1 MYGSENIINKIR
13 NYKYVS
19 FDIFDTLILRNV
31 LNPSDI
37 FKIIQN
43 KIGRSDFYIKRIN
56 AEKEAV
62 RKSLKEEITLEEIYS
77 NITEL
82 KSDNEKEYVMNLE
95 KETEIKYS
103 LLNPIFREIIDYCR
117 KNNMKIIIASDMYL
131 DESTIKSILE
141 KNKVEYDYLYLSSKI
156 NLRKSRGKMYTYIL
170 KDLGISKNELVHI
183 GDNKLSDYIV
193 PKIMGIKSILYTK
206 SKDNLYTKSK
216 DKLSCVNN
224 IADNICFSFIR
235 NNIMPENNKYYNFGF
250 KYLGMLIYGM
260 CQWIHEEAQLRNI
273 NSIYFIARDGFIL
286 KKAYDLIYKNEQ
298 TKYLYL
304 SRRSLTVPML
314 RDVQSMK
321 DILDRIT
328 YIKRKETMD
337 TFMHKLGIDDESFI
351 SELKNKYG
359 NEIKRNELLTEKYTE
374 LFDDI
379 KEKIKSNAQNE
390 FDNCVGYLQNNIED
404 EKIII
409 VDLGWYGTIQKC
421 LEKILEKTNKRYD
434 ITGCYLG
441 VIPKKDSGYE
451 LRSAKG
457 YIYDYKN
464 IDVYNQKLIF
474 GFNGLIESIFTA
486 DHGSVK
492 KYKEMNENYEPVLE
506 EWENVNWSIISR
518 IHEGALNFVQAIKNY
533 LDDNITSIS
542 NEAAFAGLN
551 NLLTK
556 PSLKDVQSFQDI
568 IFYDSYY
575 KKLVN
580 FRGRLFY
587 MKNFKTMLDD
597 FGVSNW
603 KIGFL
608 KKLITID
615 IPIDK
620 VYLFLMKLKESH

>member
-1 MYGSENIINKIR
+1 MHWTKNVINKIR

-31 LNPSDI
+31 LNPNDI

-43 KIGRSDFYIKRIN
+43 KVHINDFYTKRIN

-82 KSDNEKEYVMNLE
+82 KSYNEKEYVMNLE

-103 LLNPIFREIIDYCR
+103 TFNPIFKEIIDYCR
-117 KNNMKIIIASDMYL
+117 KNHMKIIIASDMYL

-141 KNKVEYDYLYLSSKI
+141 KNGVEYDYLYLSSKI
-156 NLRKSRGKMYTYIL
+156 KLRKSRGKMYNYIL

-183 GDNKLSDYIV
+183 GDNKLSDYII
-193 PKIMGIKSILYTK
+193 PKMMGIKSILYTK
-206 SKDNLYTKSK
+206 SN
-216 DKLSCVNN
+216 DKCSCVNN

-235 NNIMPENNKYYNFGF
+235 NKIMPENNKYYNFGF

-260 CQWIHEEAQLRNI
+260 CQWIHEEAELRNI

-351 SELKNKYG
+351 DELKNKYA
-359 NEIKRNELLTEKYTE
+359 NEFKRNDLLTEQYEE

-379 KEKIKSNAQNE
+379 KEQIKDNAQNE
-390 FDNCVGYLQNNIED
+390 FDNCLGYLQNNIDD

-421 LEKILEKTNKRYD
+421 LERILEKTDKRYD

-441 VIPKKDSGYE
+441 VIPKKDSDYE

-457 YIYDYKN
+457 YIYDYRDIN
-464 IDVYNQKLIF
+464 VYNQKLIF

-492 KYKEMNENYEPVLE
+492 KYNGMKENYVPVLE
-506 EWENVNWSIISR
+506 QWENDNWSIISK
-518 IHEGALNFVQAIKNY
+518 IHEGALNFVKGIKNY
-533 LDDNITSIS
+533 LDYNGSSIS
-542 NEAAFAGLN
+542 SEAAFAGLN